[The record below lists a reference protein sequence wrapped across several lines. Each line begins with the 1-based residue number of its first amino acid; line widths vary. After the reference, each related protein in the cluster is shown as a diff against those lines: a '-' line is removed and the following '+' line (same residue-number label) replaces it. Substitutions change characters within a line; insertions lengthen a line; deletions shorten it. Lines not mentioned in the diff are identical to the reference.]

1 MGSILMLENKV
12 AFITGSTRGIGW
24 STARFFAEQ
33 GATVL
38 INGVSDKARL
48 DECVNQIR
56 NEFGVVCEGFL
67 LDVSDP
73 ESIKK
78 CYGSIFKTYKHLDV
92 LVNNAGIMEDRLLA
106 MVTTENIDR
115 TFNINVKSMIYNM
128 QYASRIMARKASG
141 SIINMTSIIG
151 RVGSAG
157 QSVYAASKSAV
168 IGLTLSAAKELAPQN
183 IRVNAIAPGF
193 IETDMVN
200 NLPRQK
206 IEETLAN
213 IKMRRFGTTED
224 VAKAICFF
232 ASDLSL
238 YITGQVLGVDGG
250 MLI

>member
-1 MGSILMLENKV
+1 MGSILMLENKI

-24 STARFFAEQ
+24 STARFFAAQ
-33 GATVL
+33 GAAVL
-38 INGVSDKARL
+38 LNGVSNKVLL
-48 DECVNQIR
+48 DDRVNEIK
-56 NEFGVVCEGFL
+56 NEYGVVCEGFL
-67 LDVSDP
+67 FDASDP
-73 ESIKK
+73 DAIKA
-78 CYGSIFKTYKHLDV
+78 CYSSIFKTYKQLDI
-92 LVNNAGIMEDRLLA
+92 LVNNAGIMEDRLLG
-106 MVTTENIDR
+106 MVTPENIDR
-115 TFNINVKSMIYNM
+115 TFNVNVKSMIYNM

-157 QSVYAASKSAV
+157 QSVYAASKAAV

-183 IRVNAIAPGF
+183 IRVNAVAPGF
-193 IETDMVN
+193 IETDMVK
-200 NLPRQK
+200 NLPVQK
-206 IEETLAN
+206 VEETLAN

-232 ASDLSL
+232 ASDLSS